1 MSNDKQSSVEW
12 LSEII
17 RFANKELYAEM
28 FEAIEQA
35 KAMHKKEIEDACK
48 SSIASCG
55 MGHIFIE
62 LPEQYYEQTYGGGEQ

>member
-12 LSEII
+12 LAEII

-35 KAMHKKEIEDACK
+35 KEMEVAGRQMSYDEGYAEGYKRALELIEWK
-48 SSIASCG
+48 IQN
-55 MGHIFIE
+55 E
-62 LPEQYYEQTYGGGEQ
+62 LKDK